1 MALIS
6 RVPREYSRNP
16 EQLQFGDDMAI
27 QVFGGM
33 QQAGGFKQAHKEHRL
48 HNAKQGDELLQ
59 VSEGLDHNEPRA
71 PYLHQSFPTM
81 LYKPDPGEKGQKV
94 VMNATEK
101 SVALQDGW
109 RDEPY
114 PVVQVAVLDPA
125 TEKKNLMD
133 TNNQL
138 QAQIVV
144 QQETLNRMAAEAKE
158 TRDMLAELLKTSK
171 KKTE

>member
-1 MALIS
+1 
-6 RVPREYSRNP
+6 
-16 EQLQFGDDMAI
+16 MAI

-81 LYKPDPGEKGQKV
+81 LYKPYPGEKGQNV
-94 VMNATEK
+94 VMSATEK
-101 SVALQDGW
+101 AVAIQDGW
-109 RDEPY
+109 REDPY
-114 PVVQVAVLDPA
+114 PTLQVEVLDPA

-138 QAQIVV
+138 QAQLVRQSEAI
-144 QQETLNRMAAEAKE
+144 QQMQAQV
-158 TRDMLAELLKTSK
+158 AELLKGK